1 MSNLKSFGRQTSP
14 RVGISNLGHGNR
26 SESGPLLGSTEVC
39 DLAGITYRQLDHW
52 ARKGYI
58 TANVGGKGSGT
69 HRQWTRAQADAITEL
84 AEMMSEIE
92 ESWKYITSGL
102 AFSDLVKS

>member
-1 MSNLKSFGRQTSP
+1 MSLQNFGRPTSP
-14 RVGISNLGHGNR
+14 RVAIANLGRDNH

-39 DLAGITYRQLDHW
+39 ELAGITYRQLDHW

-58 TANVGGKGSGT
+58 TATSGSKGSGVA
-69 HRQWTRAQADAITEL
+69 RQWTRAQADAITEL

-92 ESWKYITSGL
+92 ETWKYITSGL
-102 AFSDLVKS
+102 AFADLVKS